1 MALVIGV
8 AGGTGAGKS
17 AIVRALVDRVGAR
30 AIDLDSY
37 YLDRS
42 GLTPAERDRVNY
54 DEPAAIDVELLAD
67 HLGRLTRGESADKP
81 VYSFATHTRRGIE
94 PIAPAR
100 LVIVEGLFTLWWP
113 ALRSLL
119 DLKIF
124 VESPAD
130 LRLIRRIRRDM
141 TERGRTLEHVLQQ
154 HLTTVHPMHERYVEP
169 TRAYADVVVANDGLM
184 EDAVERVLAAI
195 RRRTAGGLA
204 ATAPER
210 QPS

>member
-1 MALVIGV
+1 MFIRGSSHIRSKEILDQPSIQPNYLSHEADREDAVAL
-8 AGGTGAGKS
+8 
-17 AIVRALVDRVGAR
+17 
-30 AIDLDSY
+30 
-37 YLDRS
+37 
-42 GLTPAERDRVNY
+42 
-54 DEPAAIDVELLAD
+54 
-67 HLGRLTRGESADKP
+67 
-81 VYSFATHTRRGIE
+81 
-94 PIAPAR
+94 
-100 LVIVEGLFTLWWP
+100 
-113 ALRSLL
+113 
-119 DLKIF
+119 
-124 VESPAD
+124 